1 MQMVVQAPLFF
12 AIVWLAFR
20 GYRIFLTN
28 VAGDDFVLVTSTLY
42 SQQILVLSFE

>member
-1 MQMVVQAPLFF
+1 MQMVVQALLFF

-42 SQQILVLSFE
+42 SQQILVLSFD